1 MLDMKVEDMKE
12 AEDGW
17 QEVKTY
23 EDHSSDPP
31 PPPASQRLVEDAQ
44 SNQGGWSPQE
54 GVIRQKAGGWARS
67 RAAEIA
73 KILRGTKTV
82 IKKIQKV
89 KKKKEEKDDMNVAQ
103 SLKQPAVR
111 VSEKSQKPEDP
122 AALGQPKSS
131 ADVIFSH
138 MEKIIGDTCQPDFK
152 ARLRQQ
158 LQDDVPFSIRQ
169 GVKRPSWPMEE
180 EEVRKRFKPAM
191 FNFTLL
197 AASQGGHDHP
207 TRANVRAPRSEVR
220 KMAALMDLPIV
231 GIRYHLKPRKWFQ
244 KPPNAKSRG
253 RITVMLN
260 DAVGSAMVCQ
270 ETAEEVKQHPR
281 RKGAHS
287 WGDDL
292 VFELIDP
299 LPQEHGVFVEL
310 PSGVFEAKVTDLQTW
325 MALREAEEDDRRFC
339 EAFLLKNK
347 ANGKELD
354 PRFFNHEERQAFNE
368 SDKKEWMSWLKNK
381 VVRRLTD
388 EEASKIDK
396 RLIFRAPARM
406 LRVNNKGALEGIL
419 RAKSRFIIPCHLD
432 PHLGNYRSD
441 SPTTAGKLFA
451 TIYTYIYMC
460 VCVAI
465 SHQDLPQQTVR
476 TTYHFTKTPRM
487 ESSR

>member
-1 MLDMKVEDMKE
+1 M
-12 AEDGW
+12 
-17 QEVKTY
+17 
-23 EDHSSDPP
+23 
-31 PPPASQRLVEDAQ
+31 
-44 SNQGGWSPQE
+44 
-54 GVIRQKAGGWARS
+54 
-67 RAAEIA
+67 
-73 KILRGTKTV
+73 
-82 IKKIQKV
+82 
-89 KKKKEEKDDMNVAQ
+89 
-103 SLKQPAVR
+103 
-111 VSEKSQKPEDP
+111 
-122 AALGQPKSS
+122 
-131 ADVIFSH
+131 
-138 MEKIIGDTCQPDFK
+138 
-152 ARLRQQ
+152 
-158 LQDDVPFSIRQ
+158 
-169 GVKRPSWPMEE
+169 
-180 EEVRKRFKPAM
+180 RKRFKPAM

-207 TRANVRAPRSEVR
+207 TRANVRAPRSEVW

-354 PRFFNHEERQAFNE
+354 PRF
-368 SDKKEWMSWLKNK
+368 STTKNVK
-381 VVRRLTD
+381 LSMRVTRR
-388 EEASKIDK
+388 S
-396 RLIFRAPARM
+396 
-406 LRVNNKGALEGIL
+406 G
-419 RAKSRFIIPCHLD
+419 CH
-432 PHLGNYRSD
+432 G
-441 SPTTAGKLFA
+441 
-451 TIYTYIYMC
+451 
-460 VCVAI
+460 
-465 SHQDLPQQTVR
+465 
-476 TTYHFTKTPRM
+476 
-487 ESSR
+487 